1 MDRAVDIAV
10 IGTGTAGMAACRKAR
25 ERTDSLALIEGG
37 ACGTTCARVGCM
49 PAKLLIAAAER
60 AQAGAP
66 CRGDRLVRTAV
77 EVAHG
82 AARSMAHVDGPPEP
96 PPCDIDCGPGA

>member
-25 ERTDSLALIEGG
+25 ERADNLAPIEGG
-37 ACGTTCARVGCM
+37 AYGTTCARVGCM

-60 AQAGAP
+60 AQAV
-66 CRGDRLVRTAV
+66 RLSRDRLVRTAV

-82 AARSMAHVDGPPEP
+82 AARSIAHIDGPPEP